1 MHPDDATDRRID
13 AIAMTQIIPT
23 YILCRPTYTY
33 SKTSIFF
40 ARIIAR
46 PPRFPRCLCSFFAAN
61 TEQHATMADNDARSA
76 AAAAD
81 DDDNSDVEMS
91 GECYDGLRVC
101 RGV

>member
-1 MHPDDATDRRID
+1 
-13 AIAMTQIIPT
+13 
-23 YILCRPTYTY
+23 
-33 SKTSIFF
+33 
-40 ARIIAR
+40 
-46 PPRFPRCLCSFFAAN
+46 
-61 TEQHATMADNDARSA
+61 MADNDARSA